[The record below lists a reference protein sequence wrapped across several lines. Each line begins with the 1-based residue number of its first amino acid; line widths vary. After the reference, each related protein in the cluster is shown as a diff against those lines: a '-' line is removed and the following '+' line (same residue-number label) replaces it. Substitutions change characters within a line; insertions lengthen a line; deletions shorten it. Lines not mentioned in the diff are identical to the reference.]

1 MTNPIE
7 RHVGQML
14 ALAES
19 RHAEAIAAIE
29 ARPLDIERARASED
43 LLGDAELLVQD
54 CLDITRDVRLEVAL
68 DQLRDQRR
76 MLGGALARFDAL
88 GTIPQ
93 QADPW
98 ASPLLWITTASL
110 AILAVAAALA
120 VMT

>member
-14 ALAES
+14 ALAKS
-19 RHAEAIAAIE
+19 RHAEAITAIE
-29 ARPLDIERARASED
+29 ARPLAIERARASEG
-43 LLGDAELLVQD
+43 LLGDVELLVQD
-54 CLDITRDVRLEVAL
+54 CFDITGDLRLEVAL

-98 ASPLLWITTASL
+98 ASPLPWITTASL